1 MYNDDR
7 GDRIGLIDRGDS
19 SEDRD
24 PLDASLRLN
33 LSDVRHVDVRGDSAH
48 DRRLL
53 DDRGGS
59 LGRRLLD
66 NARRFLRCQGVRLG
80 VDLVFEFKGP
90 RRRRGHES
98 LRFELII
105 KDLLRFL
112 LDFLTRES
120 RRSRHIHL
128 FEHLSGV
135 ELVAELF
142 GGRQLFFIVNARRRS
157 SFVGVP
163 RRRRRSLYLRQRNYK
178 NDETNAFVLR
188 SQCDSLY

>member
-33 LSDVRHVDVRGDSAH
+33 LSDVRHVDVRGDSVH

-66 NARRFLRCQGVRLG
+66 NARRFLRCQGVDDSGDSLGRRLLDDGRRFLRCQGVRLG

-105 KDLLRFL
+105 KDFLRFL
-112 LDFLTRES
+112 LDFQNSRIATLATYSFIRAPQRGRTRCGTL
-120 RRSRHIHL
+120 RWATA
-128 FEHLSGV
+128 V
-135 ELVAELF
+135 
-142 GGRQLFFIVNARRRS
+142 
-157 SFVGVP
+157 
-163 RRRRRSLYLRQRNYK
+163 LYR
-178 NDETNAFVLR
+178 
-188 SQCDSLY
+188 